1 MGRTL
6 SGRRELGL
14 LGFGCVVK
22 PTLGRRLYNL
32 QRKGDA
38 VRVRYTNQSD
48 QEKKKKIEEE
58 ASLTRAWSRD
68 SPENTDRSIAL
79 DCNLSSLSLL

>member
-58 ASLTRAWSRD
+58 AWSRD
-68 SPENTDRSIAL
+68 SPENADRSIAL
-79 DCNLSSLSLL
+79 DCNLSSLSPL